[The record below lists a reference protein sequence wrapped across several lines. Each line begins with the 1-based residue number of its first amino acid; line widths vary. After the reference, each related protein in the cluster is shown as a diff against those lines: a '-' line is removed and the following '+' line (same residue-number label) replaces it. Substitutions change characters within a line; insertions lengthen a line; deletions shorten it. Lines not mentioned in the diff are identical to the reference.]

1 MPQVVVMLHRIIK
14 NVGQTM
20 ARNGKQMHPG
30 RILREEYMEPFH
42 LDASG
47 LAAAL
52 GVHTGRLEPIIA
64 DREPVTSDLALRLAK
79 CFRTSPQ
86 FWLGLQ
92 TAYDLGMA
100 EAQFGAEIDA
110 HV

>member
-1 MPQVVVMLHRIIK
+1 MLRCIIE
-14 NVGQTM
+14 VLGRVM
-20 ARNGKQMHPG
+20 ARKGKQMHPG
-30 RILREEYMEPFH
+30 RILREEYMEPFQ
-42 LDASG
+42 LDATG

-52 GVHTGRLEPIIA
+52 GVHAGRLEPIIA

-92 TAYDLGMA
+92 TAYDLSMA

-110 HV
+110 HVHALAA

>member
-1 MPQVVVMLHRIIK
+1 MLHRIIW
-14 NVGQTM
+14 NVGRIM
-20 ARNGKQMHPG
+20 ARKSKTMHPG

-42 LDASG
+42 LDANG

-52 GVHTGRLEPIIA
+52 GVQAGRLEPIIA

-92 TAYDLGMA
+92 TAYDLGQA
-100 EAQFGAEIDA
+100 EAMYGAEIDSQVHA
-110 HV
+110 LAA

>member
-1 MPQVVVMLHRIIK
+1 
-14 NVGQTM
+14 
-20 ARNGKQMHPG
+20 MHPG
-30 RILREEYMEPFH
+30 RILREEYMEPLR
-42 LDASG
+42 LDTNG

-52 GVHTGRLEPIIA
+52 GVTEGRLEPIVA

-92 TAYDLGMA
+92 TAYDLSI
-100 EAQFGAEIDA
+100 AQAQYGAEIDA
-110 HV
+110 HVHALAA

>member
-1 MPQVVVMLHRIIK
+1 MLRCVIDIL
-14 NVGQTM
+14 GPFM
-20 ARNGKQMHPG
+20 ASKLKQMHPG
-30 RILREEYMEPFH
+30 RILREEYMEPFR
-42 LDASG
+42 LDTDG

-52 GVHTGRLEPIIA
+52 GVTAGRLEPIIA

-100 EAQFGAEIDA
+100 EARYGAEIDA
-110 HV
+110 QVHALAA

>member
-1 MPQVVVMLHRIIK
+1 
-14 NVGQTM
+14 M
-20 ARNGKQMHPG
+20 ARNSKQMHPG
-30 RILREEYMEPFH
+30 RILREEYMEPLC
-42 LDASG
+42 LDTHG

-52 GVHTGRLEPIIA
+52 CVTPGRLEPIIA
-64 DREPVTSDLALRLAK
+64 DQQPVTSDLALRLAK

-100 EAQFGAEIDA
+100 QARYGAEIEA
-110 HV
+110 HVRALAA

>member
-1 MPQVVVMLHRIIK
+1 MLRCIMDNLGSNMPRK
-14 NVGQTM
+14 
-20 ARNGKQMHPG
+20 GKQLHPG
-30 RILREEYMEPFH
+30 RILREEYMEPLR
-42 LDASG
+42 LDTQN

-52 GVHTGRLEPIIA
+52 GVTAGR
-64 DREPVTSDLALRLAK
+64 

-100 EAQFGAEIDA
+100 EARYGAEIEA
-110 HV
+110 QVHALAN

>member
-1 MPQVVVMLHRIIK
+1 MEC
-14 NVGQTM
+14 VGQTM
-20 ARNGKQMHPG
+20 ARKGKQMHPG
-30 RILREEYMEPFH
+30 RILREEYMEPLQ
-42 LDASG
+42 LDATG

-52 GVHTGRLEPIIA
+52 GIHAGRLEPIIA

-92 TAYDLGMA
+92 TAYDLSMA

-110 HV
+110 HVHALAA